1 LAHAHAHTHTH
12 THKKS
17 QQGLLETYS
26 ADVVAQIQN
35 NGRAFTEED
44 WTRIRKIAEG
54 NPNSDACGMFGVGF
68 YSVFAICEQPII
80 KSGTASVPHIPQ
92 TLARLL
98 ACLTCVCVCVCVCV

>member
-1 LAHAHAHTHTH
+1 
-12 THKKS
+12 
-17 QQGLLETYS
+17 
-26 ADVVAQIQN
+26 VVAQIQN

-80 KSGTASVPHIPQ
+80 KSGTASALKRPLHSLYS
-92 TLARLL
+92 TRHKRE
-98 ACLTCVCVCVCVCV
+98 C